1 MEKQS
6 EKQITSSR
14 EVKIGHTVFRVTSV
28 FSGEKDLGK
37 TLEQLAIRR
46 VLTEN
51 ASVSPAISAN

>member
-6 EKQITSSR
+6 EKQTTSDR